1 MLDYLQTIRDFI
13 MQNFDPSSPENA
25 NVKLNT
31 DQLLDFLFRTFPAGC
46 ISDYDLN
53 DILVSLDYKRHTYVV
68 EYFKEVGKKKDGR
81 IEVKKSL
88 EVGWCLKT
96 PLDLHT
102 EEIAKKE
109 KPLE

>member
-1 MLDYLQTIRDFI
+1 MLDYIETITEFI
-13 MQNFDPSSPENA
+13 IDNFKPSTPESA

-31 DQLLDFLFRTFPAGC
+31 DQLLDFLFRTFPDGC

-53 DILVSLDYKRHTYVV
+53 DILISLNYKRYTYVV
-68 EYFKEVGKKKDGR
+68 EYFKEVGKKKDAR

-96 PLDLHT
+96 DLDLHT
-102 EEIAKKE
+102 EEIEKK
-109 KPLE
+109 

>member
-1 MLDYLQTIRDFI
+1 MLDYIDTITEFLKE
-13 MQNFDPSSPENA
+13 NFNPSNPESA

-46 ISDYDLN
+46 ITDYELN
-53 DILVSLDYKRHTYVV
+53 EILISLEYKRHTYVV
-68 EYFKEVGKKKDGR
+68 ETFKEIGKKKDGR

-96 PLDLHT
+96 PFDLHT
-102 EEIAKKE
+102 EEIAKK
-109 KPLE
+109 